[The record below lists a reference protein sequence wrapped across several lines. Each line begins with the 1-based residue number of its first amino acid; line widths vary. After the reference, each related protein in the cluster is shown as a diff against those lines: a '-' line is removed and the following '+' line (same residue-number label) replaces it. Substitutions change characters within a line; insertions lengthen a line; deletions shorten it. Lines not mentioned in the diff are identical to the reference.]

1 MSDSVREFMTL
12 NADAKALGAENKDL
26 SPFVLSNLKKTIETC
41 AADNGLK
48 ADSMDFDSASYPYF
62 ANCVKNNVFF
72 NTKLN

>member
-1 MSDSVREFMTL
+1 MSDTVRGFMT
-12 NADAKALGAENKDL
+12 ADVKALAAEHKDL
-26 SPFVLSNLKKTIETC
+26 NPFVLSSLNKTIETC

-48 ADSMDFDSASYPYF
+48 ADSMDFDSANYPYF